1 MEAPAEFVSLP
12 GRDSSLLP
20 KATDVQ
26 AVFQPGRSSIV
37 TRGQDFF
44 IFDED
49 SSYLPS
55 QTSRSLGNKMGNIHE
70 ILFPRG
76 PMGRNFFFIFLF
88 QG

>member
-1 MEAPAEFVSLP
+1 MEAPAEFVSLS

-20 KATDVQ
+20 KTTDVH

-55 QTSRSLGNKMGNIHE
+55 QTGRSLRNEMSDIHE

-76 PMGRNFFFIFLF
+76 SMGRNLFFIFLF